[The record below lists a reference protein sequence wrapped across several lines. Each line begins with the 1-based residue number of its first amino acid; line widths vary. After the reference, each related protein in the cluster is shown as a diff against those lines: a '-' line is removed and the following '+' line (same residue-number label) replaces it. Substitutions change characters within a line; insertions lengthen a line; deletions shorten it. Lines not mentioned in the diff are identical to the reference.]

1 MILKSAAEL
10 TELASRILAAAGASP
25 DNARGVAEHLV
36 LANLSGVDSHG
47 VWHVKGYVEHIREG
61 QLDPAARP
69 EVVKETPTSVQVSGH
84 WTFGHIAAAF
94 AMERAIEKAAE
105 KNVALAALV
114 QSNHIGRLGH
124 YVEMAAAKD
133 MVAMVFLGGQGNE
146 NPTAVPFGGRA
157 KLMHT
162 NPLAMGFPGG
172 EFPPMF
178 FDYATTTV
186 AGVKVVNAH
195 RRQRELPPGCIVDAE
210 GRPTTDPAEFFAG
223 GGHVAFGGHKGYALM
238 LAIDYLGRIVAGA
251 DHFVEE
257 NRGGLYDAHS
267 GTLMV
272 VFKAD
277 LFQSFAAYAA
287 AADEMGQ
294 RVRNSPPAPGFAEVL
309 APGDLEER
317 ARRQRRRD
325 GIPIEDD
332 IWETLCEAA
341 AAVGI
346 EDI

>member
-1 MILKSAAEL
+1 MIVKSADEL
-10 TELASRILAAAGASP
+10 TALVTRILAAAGATP

-47 VWHVKGYVEHIREG
+47 VWHVKGYVEHIQDG

-69 EVVKETPTSVQVSGH
+69 EVIKETPTSVQVSGH

-105 KNVALAALV
+105 NNVALAGLV

-124 YVEMAAAKD
+124 YVEMAAEKG
-133 MVAMVFLGGQGNE
+133 MVSMVFLGGQGNK

-172 EFPPMF
+172 QDPPMF
-178 FDYATTTV
+178 FDYATTTL

-195 RRQRELPPGCIVDAE
+195 RRQQELPPGCIVDAE
-210 GRPTTDPAEFFAG
+210 GNPTTNPADFFDG
-223 GGHVAFGGHKGYALM
+223 GSHMAFGGHKGYALM
-238 LAIDYLGRIVAGA
+238 LAIDYLGRIVGGA

-257 NRGGLYDAHS
+257 NRGGLYDGYS

-277 LFQSFAAYAA
+277 LFQPFADYAG

-294 RVRNSPPAPGFAEVL
+294 RTRTSPPAPGFDEVL

-317 ARRQRRRD
+317 ARQIRRRD

-332 IWETLCEAA
+332 IWESIGAA
-341 AAVGI
+341 AVAVGI
-346 EDI
+346 EDF